1 MKAAIIGAGTVG
13 RSIGEGIKNDFEVS
27 FSSGSFDK
35 LKKWNNGRFKIF
47 ENNIENAKYG
57 DVILLAI
64 KPGISD
70 PVMEEIRSAAK
81 GKLIISFMAGITLS
95 HMQDMLRDSMVA
107 RGMPSIPMLVQKS
120 VTAYS
125 YRNLDADNKAILAK
139 ILSGFGSAVYVDESH
154 MDAVTGLS
162 GSGPAFVAIMA
173 DSMINAGILLGI
185 PKLQARELVIDTFIN
200 TMSLMREK
208 GLSASDLRDE
218 VMTPGGTT
226 VTGIYEMEKAN
237 ARTAITNAVLGSY
250 RKAKEISNNSQD

>member
-13 RSIGEGIKNDFEVS
+13 RSIAEGIRKDFEVS
-27 FSSGSFDK
+27 LSSGSFENLQNWD
-35 LKKWNNGRFKIF
+35 NGRFKLF
-47 ENNIENAKYG
+47 HNNVENAKYG
-57 DVILLAI
+57 DVILLTI

-70 PVMEEIRSAAK
+70 TVMREIKDASR
-81 GKLIISFMAGITLS
+81 GKLVISFMAGVSLQ
-95 HMQDMLRDSMVA
+95 HMQDVLKDSTVA

-125 YRNLDADNKAILAK
+125 YNNLHKDQIEILRK
-139 ILSGFGSAVYVDESH
+139 VLTGFGSAVEIDESY

-173 DSMINAGILLGI
+173 DSMINAGILAGI
-185 PKLQARELVIDTFIN
+185 PKTQARDLVIDTFIN
-200 TMSLMREK
+200 TMELMRKK

-226 VTGIYEMEKAN
+226 VAGIYEMEKAN
-237 ARTAITNAVLGSY
+237 ARTAIANAVLGSY
-250 RKAKEISNNSQD
+250 RRAKELSRNSRD

>member
-27 FSSGSFDK
+27 FSSGSFEK
-35 LKKWNNGRFKIF
+35 LEKWSNGRFKLF
-47 ENNIENAKYG
+47 DNNVDNAKYG
-57 DVILLAI
+57 DVILLTI
-64 KPGISD
+64 KPGISES
-70 PVMEEIRSAAK
+70 VMEEIRNAAK
-81 GKLIISFMAGITLS
+81 EKLVISFMAGITLS
-95 HMQDMLRDSMVA
+95 HIQEILKDSMVA

-125 YRNLDADNKAILAK
+125 YKNLDKEHKDVLEKVLK
-139 ILSGFGSAVYVDESH
+139 GFGSAVQIDESY

-173 DSMINAGILLGI
+173 DSMINAGILAGI
-185 PKLQARELVIDTFIN
+185 PKPQARELVIDTFIN
-200 TMSLMREK
+200 TMMLMREK
-208 GLSASDLRDE
+208 GISASDLRDE

-226 VTGIYEMEKAN
+226 VAGIYEMEKAN

-250 RKAKEISNNSQD
+250 RRAKEISKNSKD